1 MKQKK
6 NNKYLKQH
14 FELFL
19 MLLKQDI
26 QKKYKGN
33 FIGNYWI
40 IITPL
45 FMLSIYTFVFGYVF
59 AVRWPGFLSSNIF
72 QFSLVLYCGLA
83 FYNSFNEAISR
94 APNNIIE
101 NVNYVKK
108 AVFPLEILTPIL
120 VSSSATNL
128 IINIILI
135 AIIKSVLIS
144 PITFNFLFI
153 LLILFSF
160 LIMLLGLSWI
170 FSAIGVYIRDLNH
183 LVINSVT
190 GLLFLSPIFYP
201 MSSLPE
207 WLRPFILFNPISI
220 PVEEARKIIIYN
232 EIPDFYI
239 LSIYSLSS
247 LFMFATGYYFFSKTK
262 KGFSDVI

>member
-1 MKQKK
+1 MKQEK
-6 NNKYLKQH
+6 NNRYLKQH

-59 AVRWPGFLSSNIF
+59 AVRCPGFLNSNIF

-101 NVNYVKK
+101 NVNYLKK

-128 IINIILI
+128 LINVLLI
-135 AIIKSVLIS
+135 AIIKSILIS
-144 PITFNFLFI
+144 PITLNFLFI
-153 LLILFSF
+153 LIVLFAF
-160 LIMLLGLSWI
+160 LTMLLGLSWI
-170 FSAIGVYIRDLNH
+170 FSAVGVYIRDLNH
-183 LVINSVT
+183 LVTNSVT

-201 MSSLPE
+201 IASLPE
-207 WLRPFILFNPISI
+207 WLRPYILFNPISI

-232 EIPDFYI
+232 QIPDFYI
-239 LSIYSLSS
+239 LTIYTLSS
-247 LFMFATGYYFFSKTK
+247 LLICIIGYFFFSITK